1 MIRDKFIDGMSR
13 AAASVVLVT
22 TDGEHGRAGVTV
34 SAMASVS
41 ADSASPSL
49 LVCVHRLS
57 PAAPAILANG
67 VFCVNLLRDSQS
79 WLSDTFAGRRSTQTG
94 DKFEA
99 GRWTTLQT
107 GAPVLAD
114 GLVAFDCTLRMA
126 TLYGSHYILV
136 GEVEEAVVAEH
147 GPALVYANRAYG
159 SPVAIGGAPSS
170 RREAA
175 AENDPLVDIAVFGC
189 FSPLA
194 PYTVPRLLAEFID
207 HHPNADVRV
216 VEGDQAQLLRLLRTG
231 EIAFALTYA
240 DGLPDDVEAQHL
252 ADVVPYVL
260 LPALH
265 PLAAQATVSL
275 TALAAEPMVLL
286 DVPPSREY
294 FPSLFAEL
302 GLTPRIAYRSPSF
315 EMVRSMVGN
324 GLGYAILG
332 TKPASSTTYDG
343 RAVVARS
350 ITEPVA
356 PSRLAVVTLRQ
367 ARRTAEAAALI
378 GLLRLRLGPEPAA
391 ARRRV
396 GPTSW

>member
-1 MIRDKFIDGMSR
+1 MIRDRFIDGMSR

-22 TDGEHGRAGVTV
+22 TDGEHGKAGVTV
-34 SAMASVS
+34 SAMSSVS
-41 ADSASPSL
+41 ADSAKPSL

-79 WLSDTFAGRRSTQTG
+79 WLSDTFAGRLKTETG
-94 DKFEA
+94 DKFDA
-99 GRWTTLQT
+99 GDWTTLST
-107 GAPVLAD
+107 GAPALAD
-114 GLVAFDCTLRMA
+114 GLAAFDCTLRMA
-126 TLYGSHYILV
+126 TLYGTHYILV

-159 SPVAIGGAPSS
+159 SPVALGGHPAS
-170 RREAA
+170 RREAGA
-175 AENDPLVDIAVFGC
+175 DADELTDTAVFGC
-189 FSPLA
+189 LSPLA
-194 PYTVPRLLAEFID
+194 PYTVPRLLAEFLD

-216 VEGDQAQLLRLLRTG
+216 VEGDQAHLLRLLRSG

-240 DGLPDDVEAQHL
+240 DGLPDDLQVQHL
-252 ADVVPYVL
+252 ADVPPYVL

-265 PLAAQATVSL
+265 PLADAPSVSL
-275 TALAAEPMVLL
+275 AAVVNEPMVLL
-286 DVPPSREY
+286 DVPPSRDRV
-294 FPSLFAEL
+294 PALFDGL

-324 GLGYAILG
+324 GLGYAVLS

-343 RAVVARS
+343 RAVVARPV
-350 ITEPVA
+350 TEQVTPN
-356 PSRLAVVTLRQ
+356 RLAVVTTRT
-367 ARRTAEAAALI
+367 ARRSAEADALI

-391 ARRRV
+391 GRKV
-396 GPTSW
+396 GPTTW

>member
-1 MIRDKFIDGMSR
+1 MIRDRFIDGMSR

-22 TDGEHGRAGVTV
+22 TDGEHGKAGVTV
-34 SAMASVS
+34 SAMSSVS
-41 ADSASPSL
+41 ADSAKPSL

-79 WLSDTFAGRRSTQTG
+79 WLSDTFAGRLKTETG
-94 DKFEA
+94 DKFDA
-99 GRWTTLQT
+99 GDWSTLST
-107 GAPVLAD
+107 GAPALAD
-114 GLVAFDCTLRMA
+114 GLAAFDCTLRMA
-126 TLYGSHYILV
+126 TLYGTHYILV

-159 SPVAIGGAPSS
+159 SPVALGGHPAS
-170 RREAA
+170 RPEAGA
-175 AENDPLVDIAVFGC
+175 DADELTDTAVFGC

-194 PYTVPRLLAEFID
+194 PYTVPRLLAEFLD

-216 VEGDQAQLLRLLRTG
+216 VEGDQAHLLRLLRSG

-240 DGLPDDVEAQHL
+240 DGLPDDLQVQHL
-252 ADVVPYVL
+252 ADVPPYVL

-265 PLAAQATVSL
+265 PLADAPSVSL
-275 TALAAEPMVLL
+275 AAVANEPMVLL
-286 DVPPSREY
+286 DVPPSGDRV
-294 FPSLFAEL
+294 PALFDGL

-324 GLGYAILG
+324 GLGYAVLS

-343 RAVVARS
+343 RAVVARPV
-350 ITEPVA
+350 TEQVTPN
-356 PSRLAVVTLRQ
+356 RLAVVTTRT
-367 ARRTAEAAALI
+367 ARRSAEADALI

-391 ARRRV
+391 GRKV
-396 GPTSW
+396 GPTTW

>member
-41 ADSASPSL
+41 ADSAQPSL
-49 LVCVHRLS
+49 LVCVHQRS

-67 VFCVNLLRDSQS
+67 VFCVNLLRDSQA
-79 WLSDTFAGRRSTQTG
+79 WLSDTFAGRRATETG

-99 GRWTTLQT
+99 GQWVTLAT
-107 GAPVLAD
+107 GAPALAD
-114 GLVAFDCTLRMA
+114 GLVAFDCRLRMA

-136 GEVEEAVVAEH
+136 GEVEQAVVAEH

-159 SPVAIGGAPSS
+159 SPVALGGAPAS
-170 RREAA
+170 RREASGHDA
-175 AENDPLVDIAVFGC
+175 LVDTTVFGC

-194 PYTVPRLLAEFID
+194 PYTVPRLLAEFLD

-231 EIAFALTYA
+231 EIGFALTYA
-240 DGLPDDVEAQHL
+240 DGLPDDVEVQHL
-252 ADVVPYVL
+252 ADVAPYVL

-265 PLAAQATVSL
+265 PLAGQPAVSL
-275 TALAAEPMVLL
+275 TALAHEPMVLL
-286 DVPPSREY
+286 DVAPSREY
-294 FPSLFAEL
+294 YPALFAGQ

-324 GLGYAILG
+324 GLGYALLG

-343 RAVVARS
+343 RAVVARP
-350 ITEPVA
+350 IAEQVA
-356 PSRLAVVTLRQ
+356 PSRLAVLTLRG
-367 ARRTAEAAALI
+367 ARRSAETDALI
-378 GLLRLRLGPEPAA
+378 GLLRMRLGPEPAA
-391 ARRRV
+391 ARRKV
-396 GPTSW
+396 GPTTW